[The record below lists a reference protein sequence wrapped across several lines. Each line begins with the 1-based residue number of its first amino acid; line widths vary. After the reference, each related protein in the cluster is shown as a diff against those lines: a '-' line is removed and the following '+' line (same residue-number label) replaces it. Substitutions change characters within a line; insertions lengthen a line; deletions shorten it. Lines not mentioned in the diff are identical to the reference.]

1 MRIFGID
8 PGTRRLGYGLIED
21 GGRTL
26 RLLASGSI
34 HARERLSL
42 PERLFQI
49 GQELERILADS
60 RADAVVVE
68 KAFYGRNVA
77 SLIAMGEGRGVALY
91 AAARLR
97 LEIFEYAP
105 TEVKKAVTGR
115 GSGRKEQVAE
125 MVRCLL
131 GVDQLEGGLD
141 ASDALAAAICH
152 SQRRHLVGLEGG
164 GWRLPRQQAGPR
176 QGPARP
182 KPLNDR
188 PLQRENARLSL

>member
-21 GGRTL
+21 EGRTV

-34 HARERLSL
+34 HAKERLQL
-42 PERLFQI
+42 PERLFRI
-49 GQELERILADS
+49 GEELERILADAK
-60 RADAVVVE
+60 ADAVVVE

-105 TEVKKAVTGR
+105 TEIKKAVTGR

-125 MVRCLL
+125 MVCCLL
-131 GVDQLEGGLD
+131 GVAQIDGGLD
-141 ASDALAAAICH
+141 ASDALAAALCH
-152 SQRRHLVGLEGG
+152 SQRRHLDGLEGA
-164 GWRLPRQQAGPR
+164 AGANLTAKLGR
-176 QGPARP
+176 GKVR
-182 KPLNDR
+182 R
-188 PLQRENARLSL
+188 GRSR